1 MSLFSGIGGM
11 DLGLERAGIEI
22 ILQVEIDEFCRRVLA
37 KHWPD
42 VLRIADVRDVTAEDC
57 DGADLIFGGF
67 PCQPVSVAGKRLGAD
82 DERWLW
88 PEFARLLG
96 LVRPRFALVENV
108 PGLFDA
114 GFDEV
119 ISDLAALGYDA
130 SWSVVSACA
139 VGAPHPRERLFIVA
153 YTSGVDGEAWDRLV
167 PCGGWRSPSPVGGL
181 SGVRVPHGWGRA
193 GIWNAGE
200 PRVDRVA
207 NGVPGAVARLH
218 ALGNAV
224 VPQVAELIGRRLVAV
239 DAGGE

>member
-1 MSLFSGIGGM
+1 MKAVSLFSGIGGF

-22 ILQVEIDEFCRRVLA
+22 VLQVEIDEFCRRVLA

-42 VLRIADVRDVTAEDC
+42 LRRIADVRDVTAEDC

-67 PCQPVSVAGKRLGAD
+67 PCQPVSVAGKRLGAE

-119 ISDLAALGYDA
+119 LTDLAALGYDA
-130 SWSVVSACA
+130 SW
-139 VGAPHPRERLFIVA
+139 
-153 YTSGVDGEAWDRLV
+153 
-167 PCGGWRSPSPVGGL
+167 
-181 SGVRVPHGWGRA
+181 
-193 GIWNAGE
+193 NAGE
-200 PRVDRVA
+200 PRVGRVA
-207 NGVPGAVARLH
+207 HGVPGAVARLH

-224 VPQVAELIGRRLVAV
+224 VPQVAELIGRRLMEIAS
-239 DAGGE
+239 